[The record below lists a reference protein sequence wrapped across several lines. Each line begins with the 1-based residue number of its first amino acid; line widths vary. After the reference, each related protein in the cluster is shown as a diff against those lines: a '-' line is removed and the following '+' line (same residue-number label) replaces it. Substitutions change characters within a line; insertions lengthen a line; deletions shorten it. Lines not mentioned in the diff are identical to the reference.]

1 MLNANYRE
9 IQGNQFG
16 ADGVEVSAH
25 ALCSHDHVGVQGRQY
40 SKAEYERLQSTLI
53 RPISTLNCK
62 HFAMPIILGISK
74 PAYSDNHLQEM
85 EDNSNKQVEYSTLQK
100 DKDGNFIKK
109 SVSKYDFSQVQ
120 RQVENDIRKLKVYQN
135 QLDILG
141 DKTGSALVQKKISDK
156 TKYYK
161 SISKQ
166 GGLGTK
172 MEKIRI
178 VKQLS

>member
-1 MLNANYRE
+1 MLFRSVSQSRYGEAKVFVSWHYLCASDHIHINGEEYATE
-9 IQGNQFG
+9 
-16 ADGVEVSAH
+16 EWKSVSAG
-25 ALCSHDHVGVQGRQY
+25 LKRQVGEMNCHHYLTYGIDGI
-40 SKAEYERLQSTLI
+40 SEN
-53 RPISTLNCK
+53 PISDEQRK
-62 HFAMPIILGISK
+62 SAI
-74 PAYSDNHLQEM
+74 
-85 EDNSNKQVEYSTLQK
+85 DNSNKQVEYSTLQK

-120 RQVENDIRKLKVYQN
+120 RSVENDIRKLKVYQN
-135 QLDILG
+135 QLDVLG

-166 GGLGTK
+166 GGLSPK

-178 VKQLS
+178 VK